1 MVIKIS
7 ILGFTSVK
15 IYTDDIE
22 EVWQKI
28 VDDYF
33 DKYWSEFEKMVFTD
47 SGKNYRFF
55 LTVSN
60 SIPLE
65 MKILFYSENSK

>member
-22 EVWQKI
+22 EVGQKI

-33 DKYWSEFEKMVFTD
+33 DKYGSEFEKIVFTD